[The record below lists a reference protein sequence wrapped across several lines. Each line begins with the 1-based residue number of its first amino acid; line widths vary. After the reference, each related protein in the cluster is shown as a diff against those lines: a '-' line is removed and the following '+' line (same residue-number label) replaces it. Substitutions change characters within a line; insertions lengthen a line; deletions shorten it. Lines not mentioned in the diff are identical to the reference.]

1 MGMTTGL
8 VTGAGA
14 GIGRAVALKLAAD
27 GLDIGLVDRD
37 SAAVAETAELV
48 RATGRRALSLVAD
61 VSSADDMEAVVERTE
76 AELGPVDAFFANA
89 GIIGR
94 HAPIWEYDDE
104 LFEKVWS
111 VNTRGVFL
119 GIKYVGRRMV
129 ARQRGAIVVTA
140 STSAI
145 RGRPNSAAYVSSKH
159 GSLGLVRV
167 AALDFLA
174 HGVRINA
181 VAPGPIETQLI
192 SGLIARREELGVESL
207 PKSARRI
214 GQPDDVASVVSFL
227 LSDAARHVT
236 GANWVI
242 DGGNTVD

>member
-1 MGMTTGL
+1 MTIGL
-8 VTGAGA
+8 ITGAGA
-14 GIGRAVALKLAAD
+14 GIGRAVALRLAAD
-27 GLDIGLVDRD
+27 GLDLGLVDRD
-37 SAAVAETAELV
+37 EAAVAETAELV
-48 RATGRRALSLVAD
+48 RAAGARALPLTAD
-61 VSSADDMEAVVERTE
+61 VSSAADVGRAVERTE
-76 AELGPVDAFFANA
+76 AELGPIDALFANA

-104 LFEKVWS
+104 VFEKVWS

-119 GIKYVGRRMV
+119 GIKHVGRRMV
-129 ARQRGAIVVTA
+129 ERQRGAIVVTA

-167 AALDFLA
+167 AALDFLP

-192 SGLIARREELGVESL
+192 SGLIARRNEQGADSL
-207 PKSARRI
+207 PRSARRI
-214 GQPDDVASVVSFL
+214 GQPDEVANVVSFL